1 MVQVFCPVL
10 DADVDEPQ
18 ANLYPYPDH
27 YKELTEG
34 YSLSYLAFFVWVLL
48 LAFIKLCLSLR

>member
-10 DADVDEPQ
+10 DADVGEPQ